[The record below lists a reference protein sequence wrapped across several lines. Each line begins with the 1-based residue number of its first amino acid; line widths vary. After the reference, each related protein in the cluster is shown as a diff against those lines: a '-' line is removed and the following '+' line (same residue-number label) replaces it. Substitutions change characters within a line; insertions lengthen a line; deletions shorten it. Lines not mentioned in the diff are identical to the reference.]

1 MLFSSIFHSQQ
12 KNLTVAVSIFKPQS
26 IKITFHAIAVA
37 TRKNVKL
44 NRKKKVLIYIN
55 SKSER
60 WPSG

>member
-1 MLFSSIFHSQQ
+1 MLFWSIFHWQQ

-44 NRKKKVLIYIN
+44 NRKKKVLIQI
-55 SKSER
+55 
-60 WPSG
+60 